1 MEADTTAV
9 ETMQTLLTKL
19 NIVVMLTLTTAVMA
33 ATANAAS
40 TVFKTRDANG
50 NPIFSDQAGEDAEE
64 IKVQTPQTFESPP
77 TPQFQLDTTEDEEV
91 TVGPAYERLEIL
103 SPQHESAF
111 RNNAGNITVQIAI
124 EPPLQANHTLELI
137 LDGQVA
143 KAQKSGSP
151 VLLEN
156 VDRGTHQFQ
165 ARIVEDESGETL
177 QSSNSVTATLQRV
190 SIINRTN

>member
-1 MEADTTAV
+1 M
-9 ETMQTLLTKL
+9 KL
-19 NIVVMLTLTTAVMA
+19 NLAVILAFSMVTLSGA
-33 ATANAAS
+33 ANAAS

-77 TPQFQLDTTEDEEV
+77 TPQFQLNADPEDEV

-124 EPPLQANHTLELI
+124 EPALQANHTLELI

-143 KAQKSGSP
+143 KAQKAGGP
-151 VLLEN
+151 ILLEN

-165 ARIVEDESGETL
+165 ARIIEDQSGETL
-177 QSSNSVTATLQRV
+177 QTSNSVTATLQRV
-190 SIINRTN
+190 SIIKRTN